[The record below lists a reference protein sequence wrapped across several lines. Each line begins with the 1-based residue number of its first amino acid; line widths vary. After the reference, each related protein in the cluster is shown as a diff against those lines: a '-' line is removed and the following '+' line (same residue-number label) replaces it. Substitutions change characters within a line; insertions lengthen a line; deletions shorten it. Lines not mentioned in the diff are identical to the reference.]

1 MSDLV
6 EFSSSGCILVV
17 NIIVPKVYL
26 FVIILCVVV
35 VNWNTHVIRLHTT
48 THLVI
53 LLLTILYLHLLLW
66 RHVLCAVLEFI
77 LE

>member
-35 VNWNTHVIRLHTT
+35 VNRNTEVIRLHTS

-53 LLLTILYLHLLLW
+53 LLTILYLHLLLW

>member
-1 MSDLV
+1 VSDLV
-6 EFSSSGCILVV
+6 EFSSSGSILIV
-17 NIIVPKVYL
+17 NLIVPKVYL

-35 VNWNTHVIRLHTT
+35 VNWNTEVIRLHTS

-53 LLLTILYLHLLLW
+53 LLAILYLHLLLW